1 MHQKYLDFFLGA
13 NSPEGFYSLYESARK
28 EKEYD
33 TFLIKGGPGTG
44 KSSFMKK
51 VLENQ
56 NDAIIERVHCSS
68 DPDSLDGIIL
78 HDKNIIMLDATPP
91 HALEPQYPGAVE
103 SSVNINECW
112 DEKALKTRR
121 AQIVATS
128 DENSKLHARARRFL
142 KAFYTLCADN
152 TFLVTDS
159 IDKQK
164 LTAFCPKL
172 CDKIIPKQKGT
183 GQKFERLLSAVTP
196 KGIVFYQS
204 TVDALCDT
212 VYVIKDEFSLCS
224 EQILKTAEN
233 MALGRGFDVY
243 SCYCPMSSGKK
254 LEHLIIPALKV
265 GIITQNR
272 YHTYSGKAHRVINY
286 TRFANVSKLKEK
298 KNKISWNRRCATELL
313 SQAIRT
319 LVQAKQNHDKLEALY
334 TPSVDFNK
342 VNLLCDKVT
351 ERINTGI

>member
-128 DENSKLHARARRFL
+128 DENAKLHARARRFL
-142 KAFYTLCADN
+142 KVFYTLCLDN
-152 TFLVTDS
+152 TALMS
-159 IDKQK
+159 EGIDYQK
-164 LTAFCPKL
+164 LALFCTRF
-172 CDKIIPKQKGT
+172 CDKIIPKQKGK
-183 GQKFERLLSAVTP
+183 GKKYERILSAVTP
-196 KGIVFYQS
+196 KGVVFYQN
-204 TVDALCDT
+204 TVDALCEQ
-212 VYVIKDEFSLCS
+212 VFVIKDEFSLCA
-224 EQILKTAEN
+224 EDILKKVEKTALE
-233 MALGRGFDVY
+233 RGFDVY
-243 SCYCPMSSGKK
+243 SCYCPISSGKK
-254 LEHLIIPALKV
+254 LEHLIIPSLKL
-265 GIITQNR
+265 GIVTQNR
-272 YHTYSGKAHRVINY
+272 YHAYSGDNQRVISY
-286 TRFANVSKLKEK
+286 TRFADAGKLKEK
-298 KNKISWNRRCATELL
+298 KSKVSWNKRCAAELL
-313 SQAIRT
+313 TQAVRT
-319 LVQAKQNHDKLEALY
+319 LSLAKQNHDKLEALY

-342 VNLLCDKVT
+342 VNLLCEKVT
-351 ERINTGI
+351 VRING